1 MTQRRRM
8 SRAQVER
15 DPTREVR
22 PGISARTW
30 RGDPPAQTAAPVLSV
45 EALREMQRVLT
56 ERSAAMPRAMVAPP
70 WLAREA
76 ERFAADPYYPDAM
89 VTLPSRQTM
98 QVMRERAD
106 AERRAVE
113 RTGRILAAWLI
124 GRWRR

>member
-56 ERSAAMPRAMVAPP
+56 ERSAAMPRAMV
-70 WLAREA
+70 
-76 ERFAADPYYPDAM
+76 
-89 VTLPSRQTM
+89 TLPSRQTM